1 VQPVFAGLRVGIDLV
16 AVARVVESLERFGA
30 RYLQRVFTPGEIG
43 YAMSAAGLEQRAER
57 LAARFAAKE
66 AAMKALG
73 VGLGAFSFHDV
84 EVVRQPSGAPSL
96 RVTGGAQAL
105 ALRLGVSSWKV
116 SLTHTATM
124 AQAVVVAE

>member
-1 VQPVFAGLRVGIDLV
+1 VIGIGID
-16 AVARVVESLERFGA
+16 AVEVERFRQVLGRRPSMA
-30 RYLQRVFTPGEIG
+30 PRLFTE
-43 YAMSAAGLEQRAER
+43 AEREVGLEGM
-57 LAARFAAKE
+57 AARFAAKE